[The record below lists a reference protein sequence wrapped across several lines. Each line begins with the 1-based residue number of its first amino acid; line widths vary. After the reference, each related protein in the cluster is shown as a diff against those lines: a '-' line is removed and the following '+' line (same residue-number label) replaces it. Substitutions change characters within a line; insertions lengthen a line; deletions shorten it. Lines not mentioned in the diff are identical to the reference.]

1 MLRSK
6 QTIIALIAFST
17 IAFSA
22 PKTFVYILKFENTER
37 DESVDWLAQG
47 FVDMLNAQLTNQQG
61 VVLKNRQDLEVIMD
75 NRSLMLHQPRGSKNL
90 LLLGKFSRSL
100 DNIQINIQL
109 IDVATW
115 EEADRRK
122 ISEKYNEIPKLNIKL
137 TEAIQ
142 TMLTPFLPKIAP
154 SKYPALLESKPSPMD
169 KSYARSSSEVG
180 IEIDKSLEALEASM
194 DIMAGARGIP
204 IKPNYKKSGGEW
216 SMDITSDPFIS
227 GDPDMAE
234 AGKDGAALSSVRVRT
249 NANADFG
256 ALATAFVGTI
266 DPGADA
272 NRVRYD
278 SAKFSGF
285 SVHGDLEYGGG
296 GSVGAKY
303 SGTVAGLTLKAGI
316 GYEADGGGTDMQGA
330 SVAVKHSSGLHLA
343 LNYGEQ
349 NVDASTA
356 DPEWWRI
363 AGGYDAKMNSLG
375 NTNFTVAYSEKED
388 ETVKGYKGEMLQV
401 AVKQSL
407 DAVGGAIV
415 LQYDN
420 YSFSDAAN
428 TGLKDI
434 DAVVLETSFNF

>member
-234 AGKDGAALSSVRVRT
+234 NTSMLIGVLDKLMADPYEVTITRPDFIYSEDNIGKITIHLPVNFSIKGNVIKEMLTSLPY
-249 NANADFG
+249 FGLKQEG
-256 ALATAFVGTI
+256 ALTVFFF
-266 DPGADA
+266 DKDKFNFPGELTKRIKFGKYRAVPVI
-272 NRVRYD
+272 RFYD
-278 SAKFSGF
+278 NNG
-285 SVHGDLEYGGG
+285 
-296 GSVGAKY
+296 
-303 SGTVAGLTLKAGI
+303 
-316 GYEADGGGTDMQGA
+316 
-330 SVAVKHSSGLHLA
+330 AVKVVI
-343 LNYGEQ
+343 
-349 NVDASTA
+349 VDTPEKVWHTA
-356 DPEWWRI
+356 KSERI
-363 AGGYDAKMNSLG
+363 HYIVERKFAQLID
-375 NTNFTVAYSEKED
+375 FTVGGWS
-388 ETVKGYKGEMLQV
+388 LQV
-401 AVKQSL
+401 AME
-407 DAVGGAIV
+407 AVNIPV
-415 LQYDN
+415 D
-420 YSFSDAAN
+420 YSFIIDVDEARNLQRIS
-428 TGLKDI
+428 LKFI
-434 DAVVLETSFNF
+434 PEHELELFLRPYL